1 VKQCRYC
8 GIDIEDTAVACR
20 WCGTDLKP
28 KVEMV
33 NDLKPTVEVV
43 SNEKPPLRATDVG
56 WWVLA
61 IVLSVLLLASCV
73 WMLGRI
79 H

>member
-1 VKQCRYC
+1 MKQCRYC

-28 KVEMV
+28 TVKVV
-33 NDLKPTVEVV
+33 KEVV
-43 SNEKPPLRATDVG
+43 KNDKPSERATGLG
-56 WWVLA
+56 WWVVA
-61 IVLSVLLLASCV
+61 IVLSVFLFASCFWWV
-73 WMLGRI
+73 GRI